1 MNICYFKTGKIVLRV
16 ETPEPLDVNEPYS
29 LFLCG
34 EEEHNVNVIFRYADV
49 TDTTGKSLLTETD
62 SVDVFA
68 DDTCYYFFY
77 HATGDRQYYAVRKVK
92 KDNLS
97 HHEIFIPRKY
107 EGKIWTR
114 LVFTLLNF
122 DDIAALMNA
131 SVFHASFIEYDGS
144 AILFTAPCGTG
155 KSTQA
160 DLWEKHQ
167 GAETING
174 DKVLIYKDNDR
185 FFAAGLPFSG
195 SSDICKNRILAIK
208 AIVRLSQAK
217 ENTLTRL
224 TGIGAYK
231 AVFEGCYHSKWNADF
246 NKITSDVAVSFAS
259 NVPVYHLA
267 CLPDKDATEV
277 LKNEL
282 FE

>member
-1 MNICYFKTGKIVLRV
+1 MNICYFKTGNIVLRV
-16 ETPEPLDVNEPYS
+16 ETPDPLDIKEPYS
-29 LFLCG
+29 LFLC
-34 EEEHNVNVIFRYADV
+34 EQEKTDVNVIFRYGNIAEPS
-49 TDTTGKSLLTETD
+49 GMLFAETD
-62 SVDVFA
+62 SVDVFE
-68 DDTCYYFFY
+68 DDGAFYFFY
-77 HATGDRQYYAVRKVK
+77 HITGEKVYYALRKVNK
-92 KDNLS
+92 EKPS
-97 HHEIFIPRKY
+97 HHEIIIPHEY

-114 LVFTLLNF
+114 LVFSLINF
-122 DDIAALMNA
+122 DDIAAMMNA
-131 SVFHASFIEYDGS
+131 SVFHASFIEYNGY

-160 DLWEKHQ
+160 ALWEKHQ

-174 DKVLIYKDNDR
+174 DKVLIYEDNGS

-195 SSDICKNRILAIK
+195 SSDICKNRILPVK

-217 ENTLTRL
+217 ENTVTRL
-224 TGIGAYK
+224 TGINAYK
-231 AVFEGCYHSKWNADF
+231 AVFEGCYHSKWSADF
-246 NKITSDVAVSFAS
+246 NKITSDVAVSFAG

-282 FE
+282 LKI

>member
-1 MNICYFKTGKIVLRV
+1 MNICYFKTGNIVLRV
-16 ETPEPLDVNEPYS
+16 ETPDPLDIKEPYS
-29 LFLCG
+29 LFLC
-34 EEEHNVNVIFRYADV
+34 EQEKTDVNVIFRYGDIAEPS
-49 TDTTGKSLLTETD
+49 GMLLAETD
-62 SVDVFA
+62 SVDVFE
-68 DDTCYYFFY
+68 DDGAFYFFY
-77 HATGDRQYYAVRKVK
+77 HITGEKVYYALRKVNK
-92 KDNLS
+92 EKPS
-97 HHEIFIPRKY
+97 HHEITIPHEY

-114 LVFTLLNF
+114 LVFSLINF
-122 DDIAALMNA
+122 DDIAAMMNA
-131 SVFHASFIEYDGS
+131 SVFHASFIEYNGS

-160 DLWEKHQ
+160 ALWEMHQ

-174 DKVLIYKDNDR
+174 DKVLIYEDNGN

-195 SSDICKNRILAIK
+195 SSDICKNRILPVK

-217 ENTLTRL
+217 ENTVTRL
-224 TGIGAYK
+224 TGINAYK
-231 AVFEGCYHSKWNADF
+231 AVFEGCYHSKWSADF
-246 NKITSDVAVSFAS
+246 NKITSDVAVSFAG

-267 CLPDKDATEV
+267 CLPDENATQV

>member
-1 MNICYFKTGKIVLRV
+1 MNICRFKTGNIVLRV
-16 ETPEPLDVNEPYS
+16 ETPEPLDMKEPYS
-29 LFLCG
+29 LFLCD
-34 EEEHNVNVIFRYADV
+34 EEKNDVNVIFRYGDIAEPS
-49 TDTTGKSLLTETD
+49 GLLLAETD
-62 SVDVFA
+62 SVDVFE
-68 DDTCYYFFY
+68 DDGTFYFFY
-77 HATGDRQYYAVRKVK
+77 HITGEKAYYALRKVK
-92 KDNLS
+92 KEKPS
-97 HHEIFIPRKY
+97 YHEIIIPHEY

-114 LVFTLLNF
+114 LVFSLINF
-122 DDIAALMNA
+122 DDIAAMMNA
-131 SVFHASFIEYDGS
+131 AVFHASFIEYEGN

-160 DLWEKHQ
+160 ALWEKHQ

-174 DKVLIYKDNDR
+174 DKVLIYEDNGR

-195 SSDICKNRILAIK
+195 SSDICKNRILPVK

-224 TGIGAYK
+224 TGINAYK
-231 AVFEGCYHSKWNADF
+231 AVFEGCYHSKWSADF
-246 NKITSDVAVSFAS
+246 NKITSDVAVSFAG

-267 CLPDKDATEV
+267 CLPDENATQV

>member
-1 MNICYFKTGKIVLRV
+1 MNICYFKTGSIVLRV
-16 ETPEPLDVNEPYS
+16 ETPDPLDIKEPYS
-29 LFLCG
+29 LFLC
-34 EEEHNVNVIFRYADV
+34 EQEQTDVNVIFRYGDIAEP
-49 TDTTGKSLLTETD
+49 SEMLLAETD
-62 SVDVFA
+62 SVDVFE
-68 DDTCYYFFY
+68 DDGAFCFFY
-77 HATGDRQYYAVRKVK
+77 HITGEKVYYALRKVNK
-92 KDNLS
+92 EKPS
-97 HHEIFIPRKY
+97 HHEIIIPHEY

-114 LVFTLLNF
+114 LVFSLINF
-122 DDIAALMNA
+122 DDIAAMMNA
-131 SVFHASFIEYDGS
+131 SVFHASFIEYNGS

-160 DLWEKHQ
+160 ALWEMHQ

-174 DKVLIYKDNDR
+174 DKVLIYEDNGR

-195 SSDICKNRILAIK
+195 SSDICKNRILPVK

-217 ENTLTRL
+217 ENTVTRL
-224 TGIGAYK
+224 TGINAYK
-231 AVFEGCYHSKWNADF
+231 AVFEGCYHSKWSSDF
-246 NKITSDVAVSFAS
+246 NKITSDVAVSFAG

-267 CLPDKDATEV
+267 CLPDENATQV

>member
-1 MNICYFKTGKIVLRV
+1 MNIRYFSTGKIVLRV
-16 ETPEPLDVNEPYS
+16 ETPEALDVKEPYS
-29 LFLCG
+29 LFLC
-34 EEEHNVNVIFRYADV
+34 EDQEYNINVIFRYAGIPDRA
-49 TDTTGKSLLTETD
+49 GKSLVAGTD
-62 SVDVFA
+62 SVDVYQ
-68 DDTCYYFFY
+68 DNVSYYFFY
-77 HATGDRQYYAVRKVK
+77 HITGEKEYYALRKVK
-92 KDNLS
+92 KENPS
-97 HHEIFIPRKY
+97 YHEIIIPHEY

-114 LVFTLLNF
+114 LVFSLINF
-122 DDIAALMNA
+122 DDIAAMMNA
-131 SVFHASFIEYDGS
+131 AVFHASFIEYKGN

-160 DLWEKHQ
+160 ALWEKHQ

-174 DKVLIYKDNDR
+174 DKVLIYEDNGR

-195 SSDICKNRILAIK
+195 SSDICKNRILPVK

-224 TGIGAYK
+224 TGINAYK
-231 AVFEGCYHSKWNADF
+231 AVFEGCYHSKWSADF
-246 NKITSDVAVSFAS
+246 NKITSDVAVGFAS
-259 NVPVYHLA
+259 SVPVYHLA
-267 CLPDKDATEV
+267 CLPDENATQV